1 MGELLEIRLLL
12 RDDTRGMELL
22 LIPEDMMEDVST
34 LEEKEDSSQRHSS
47 IVVMLTDVRGEAELR
62 EDVGDDGDVLLDAKL
77 DFELEDCDVL
87 ETKDEEDFDESD
99 VLDTK
104 EELDFDDELLV
115 IMEEELDSFEL
126 LGEDGID

>member
-12 RDDTRGMELL
+12 RDDTRGMELV
-22 LIPEDMMEDVST
+22 LIPEDMMEDDSGDVST
-34 LEEKEDSSQRHSS
+34 LEEREDSSQRHSS

-62 EDVGDDGDVLLDAKL
+62 EDVGDDGDVLLDAK
-77 DFELEDCDVL
+77 LEDCDVL

-126 LGEDGID
+126 LGEDDID